1 MAGIGGSNVPT
12 LPLTAQVGEIFEANT
27 LIINGSTDPNDTENV
42 TLTTLFITPSCADS
56 TSNVCI
62 SPNLDP
68 GVFKVL
74 SATGDGVLNPC
85 AGVTFDVGMPDPTT
99 GEVALVPQT
108 TVTLGPATGPLI
120 DRTCRV
126 NILLRVFKVPTN
138 PAPGPPTTTDFL
150 TRAVLH
156 GVSSNLNGT
165 ASGSANITIIRG
177 EVVMATLA
185 STNSTTVVPGT
196 AVTDTVAVDKA
207 PGAVPPTGN
216 VRFIL
221 CQPNEVTAAGC
232 PSPTGTVVPTDK
244 TLVGNTATSD
254 PTNDTTAI
262 GKYCWRARYLGD
274 ANYLPKN
281 HTNDTTECFTTV
293 QQPATLATQSNPT
306 GGGVAPG
313 TSVSDT
319 FTASAGV
326 GLPTPTGTVT
336 FFLCQPA
343 DVTAAG
349 CPLGGDQV
357 GAAKALDAA
366 GQATSDSTGN
376 TTTAGTYCWRAEY
389 SGDSVYTAGPHTNA
403 TNECF
408 TVEVNVVEV
417 CKTPGFYGTH
427 PLVTQA
433 GIDAL
438 VTKIGGPLTICGQDI
453 SNINVPDP
461 ASAIEAICAKPS
473 TDQNLPLKGG
483 RNLMVTAINCVANN
497 PTPGPGATACE
508 GTSVN
513 DLFEA
518 CNTECATVA
527 TNGGKQVIVT
537 INNVQIDCNVSLDC
551 YNNGLGYDPATN
563 QCTDNQACLHELSV
577 VGTCSTSGTLCSD
590 NVDCPA
596 GETCEPGS
604 ASPDSCQ
611 EAKGNNCTIFS
622 GAC

>member
-1 MAGIGGSNVPT
+1 
-12 LPLTAQVGEIFEANT
+12 
-27 LIINGSTDPNDTENV
+27 
-42 TLTTLFITPSCADS
+42 
-56 TSNVCI
+56 
-62 SPNLDP
+62 LDP

-85 AGVTFDVGMPDPTT
+85 AGVTFDVGAPDMTT

-108 TVTLGPATGPLI
+108 TVTLGPANGPVL

-196 AVTDTVAVDKA
+196 AVADTVAVDKA

-232 PSPTGTVVPTDK
+232 PSPTGTVVPADK

-254 PTNDTTAI
+254 STNDTTAI

-306 GGGVAPG
+306 GGGVTPG

-408 TVEVNVVEV
+408 TVVVNVAEI
-417 CKTPGFYGTH
+417 CKSPGYFGNH
-427 PLVTQA
+427 PNVTQA

-438 VTKIGGPLTICGQDI
+438 ATKLGGPLTICGQDI
-453 SNINVPDP
+453 SNVNVPDP
-461 ASAIEAICAKPS
+461 ASGLEAICVKPS
-473 TDQNLPLKGG
+473 TDKNLPLKGG
-483 RNLMVTAINCVANN
+483 RNLMVAALNCVANN
-497 PTPGPGATACE
+497 PTPGPGATVCE
-508 GTSVN
+508 GVSIN

-518 CNTECATVA
+518 CNAECAAVA
-527 TNGGKQVIVT
+527 LQGGQQVIVT
-537 INNVQIDCNVSLDC
+537 INNVEINCNEALDA
-551 YNNGLGYDPATN
+551 YNNGLGSQGGAA
-563 QCTDNQACLHELSV
+563 ACVHEGST
-577 VGTCSTSGTLCSD
+577 VGVCSISGGLCSN
-590 NVDCPA
+590 NVPCPQQ
-596 GETCEPGS
+596 GEECKGGP
-604 ASPDSCQ
+604 ADSGPCT
-611 EAKGNNCTIFS
+611 EALGNSCTIFS